1 MSRNIVP
8 RVNKGADLG
17 TAEKNWNRL
26 FADAV
31 ILRGSDLKTLLDGKV
46 NLDTLTAKGDLYV
59 ATDAGVITRLPRGM
73 DGYVLKA
80 NSAVSEGLMWGPA
93 GARQELTGN
102 ITVTVGNNGDFPTIN
117 AALENITSLYYPKYI
132 SGGNCPRVTIN
143 LLPDF
148 IMSEQVLVE
157 SLDLSWIT
165 ISGVDSE
172 TIINRSALVK
182 AFYGRYP
189 AFGVTNGGF
198 LPIINQLFNMDTSG
212 SSTLREGIQIDGSSR
227 AIIKFDCGVENAGE
241 CGLVVVRNSIAF
253 AERAN
258 FTYANQNGIYV
269 ANGSIVSAI
278 GVNVSNTVSYGISVW
293 DGSIVMGLNAIGT
306 SNIAPNTL
314 TAHGIR
320 FGPLAS

>member
-8 RVNKGADLG
+8 RINKGADLG

-102 ITVTVGNNGDFPTIN
+102 ITVTVGNDGDFPTIN

-143 LLPDF
+143 LLPGF

-172 TIINRSALVK
+172 TIINRDALVNVFFGK
-182 AFYGRYP
+182 YP
-189 AFGVTNGGF
+189 AFGAISGGF
-198 LPIINQLFNMDTSG
+198 LPIINQLFNMNTSG
-212 SSTLREGIQIDGSSR
+212 SSTLRSGICICENSR
-227 AIIKFDCGVENAGE
+227 AIITSDCGIKNAGE
-241 CGLVVVRNSIAF
+241 CGLEVLRGSIAF
-253 AERAN
+253 ARKAN
-258 FTYANQNGIYV
+258 FTYANQNGIY
-269 ANGSIVSAI
+269 AGNGAIVNAI
-278 GVNVSNTVSYGISVW
+278 NVNVSNTVSHGISIW
-293 DGSIVMGLNAIGT
+293 DGSIVMGLGAIGT

-314 TAHGIR
+314 TANGIL